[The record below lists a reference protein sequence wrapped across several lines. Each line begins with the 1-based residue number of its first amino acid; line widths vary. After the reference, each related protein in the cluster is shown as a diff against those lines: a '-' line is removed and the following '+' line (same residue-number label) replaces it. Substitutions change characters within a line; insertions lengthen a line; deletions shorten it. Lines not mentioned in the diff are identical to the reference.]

1 MALAIRAFARRVGAA
16 ILNKTMLRYLLT
28 GACALLGIG
37 GDVWASAEG
46 SFIVFPETQSPDG
59 RFAVGWGLPKH
70 PEIWNKVRESK
81 EDQAE
86 ALIADIG
93 QFEEDVEN
101 YVVDLRAAQVL
112 GKLGSHYF
120 ATAEL
125 RPNRHDLDVVWSAA
139 SDLVLVNHTFRW
151 DCRSFEAV
159 RISEG
164 ITGARLDLKKALDAK
179 LFQHFKKDLP
189 RGSGITM
196 RDLAISFSEPVLV
209 SGETFKATVEA
220 VFPTKQENA
229 WSGQAEIGFALTPSK
244 ETGIALKILGLK

>member
-1 MALAIRAFARRVGAA
+1 
-16 ILNKTMLRYLLT
+16 MLRYLFI

-37 GDVWASAEG
+37 GGARLWAQD
-46 SFIVFPETQSPDG
+46 SFIVLPETQSPDG

-70 PEIWNKVRESK
+70 PEIWNKAREMK

-101 YVVDLRAAQVL
+101 YVVDLRATQVL
-112 GKLGSHYF
+112 GKLGSHYWE
-120 ATAEL
+120 ATEL
-125 RPNRHDLDVVWSAA
+125 RPNRHHLDVVWSEA

-151 DCRSFEAV
+151 DCRAFEAV

-164 ITGARLDLKKALDAK
+164 KTGARLDLKKALDAK
-179 LFQHFKKDLP
+179 LRQHFKKDLP

-196 RDLAISFSEPVLV
+196 RDLAISFSEPALV
-209 SGETFKATVEA
+209 SGETFMTTVEA
-220 VFPTKQENA
+220 VFPTKGDG
-229 WSGQAEIGFALTPSK
+229 WSGQAEIRFALKPSK
-244 ETGIALKILGLK
+244 ESGLALTVLGLK